1 MSLAL
6 VQDSTDTELGPTFD
20 DFWLLYPRRVAK
32 KDAKKAW
39 ARISGADQVKA
50 LTAMV
55 QWRRIWANKELEY
68 LPHPASWLNGER
80 WEDELPTASTGAA
93 HASHVVV
100 SGGPTAVATGAARAA
115 IPQSVR
121 DVIAK
126 LRAK

>member
-6 VQDSTDTELGPTFD
+6 VKDSTDLENTATFD

-32 KDAKKAW
+32 KDANKAW
-39 ARISGADQVKA
+39 ARMSETDRVKA

-55 QWRRIWANKELEY
+55 QWRRIWAQKELEY

-80 WEDELPTASTGAA
+80 WDDEIPSATSANFA
-93 HASHVVV
+93 HASHVPVTANG
-100 SGGPTAVATGAARAA
+100 SGAFERST
-115 IPQSVR
+115 IPQSVK